1 MKKQVLDCVVV
12 GGGPAGARAI
22 YELSKISTNI
32 ALIDY
37 RETLGDKLCTG
48 IIGTECVEKYGIDNN
63 IIYQE
68 ADSADIINPAK
79 EIFHLKSEKPK
90 AYIIDR
96 VQYVQN
102 LINKAKNNNA
112 KIICKYRVTGIDQ
125 TENKVAI
132 TYSNKK
138 EEKVIYSK
146 SIILASGLENKLIN
160 DFNIAPLKK
169 ENILNG
175 SQLKIKSKY
184 PNEISNTKVFIGSN
198 YGFQGF
204 GWIVPTS
211 NDELLIGVLAR
222 DKSKKIITEFISL
235 VTKTYNII
243 INESDKKNI
252 KSWGIPIKPLEKTYD
267 NRLLVVGDA
276 AGLVKPITG
285 GGIYYSQISA
295 EIAVKTIKHAL
306 EINNF
311 NCEVMANYQ
320 QKWEKQIGDE
330 ITRSNKLRDILFGFE
345 DNMLN
350 HLTKFTLSN
359 KLISKILLS
368 KSSSFDNHFQSFVNF
383 INNEKVNN
391 LFSQSK
397 SNSIKTLI
405 PNLKKKFLDNLRN

>member
-79 EIFHLKSEKPK
+79 DIFHLKSKKPK

-184 PNEISNTKVFIGSN
+184 PNVISNTKVFIGSN

>member
-79 EIFHLKSEKPK
+79 DIFHLKSEKPK

-184 PNEISNTKVFIGSN
+184 PNVISNTKVFIGSN

-311 NCEVMANYQ
+311 NCEIMANYQ

-330 ITRSNKLRDILFGFE
+330 ITRSNKLRDTLFGFE

>member
-79 EIFHLKSEKPK
+79 DIFHLKSEKPK

-184 PNEISNTKVFIGSN
+184 PNVISNTKVFIGSN

-276 AGLVKPITG
+276 EGLVKPITG

>member
-79 EIFHLKSEKPK
+79 DIFHLKSKKPK

-184 PNEISNTKVFIGSN
+184 PNVISNTKVFIGSN

-211 NDELLIGVLAR
+211 KDELLIGVLTK

-235 VTKTYNII
+235 VKNKYNII

-267 NRLLVVGDA
+267 NRLLIVGDA

-295 EIAVKTIKHAL
+295 EIAVETIKQAL

-320 QKWEKQIGDE
+320 NKWEKQIGHE
-330 ITRSNKLRDILFGFE
+330 ITRSNKLRDTLFGFE

-350 HLTKFTLSN
+350 QLTKFTLSN
-359 KLISKILLS
+359 KLIAKILLS
-368 KSSSFDNHFQSFVNF
+368 KSSSFDNHFASFVNF
-383 INNEKVNN
+383 IDNEKVNS
-391 LFSQSK
+391 LFSKSK

>member
-79 EIFHLKSEKPK
+79 DIFHLKSEKPK

-184 PNEISNTKVFIGSN
+184 PNVISNTKVFIGSN

-211 NDELLIGVLAR
+211 NDELLIGVLAK

-235 VTKTYNII
+235 VTTTYNII

-320 QKWEKQIGDE
+320 QKWKKQIGDE
-330 ITRSNKLRDILFGFE
+330 ITRSNKLRDTLFGFE

>member
-79 EIFHLKSEKPK
+79 DIFHLKSEKPK

-184 PNEISNTKVFIGSN
+184 PNVISNTKVFIGSN

>member
-79 EIFHLKSEKPK
+79 DIFHLKSKKPK

-125 TENKVAI
+125 RENKVAI

-184 PNEISNTKVFIGSN
+184 PNVISNTKVFIGSN

-311 NCEVMANYQ
+311 NCEVMATYQ

-330 ITRSNKLRDILFGFE
+330 ITRSNKLRDTLFGFE

>member
-79 EIFHLKSEKPK
+79 DIFHLKSEKPK

-184 PNEISNTKVFIGSN
+184 PNVISNTKVFIGSN

-330 ITRSNKLRDILFGFE
+330 ITRSNKLRDTLFGFE